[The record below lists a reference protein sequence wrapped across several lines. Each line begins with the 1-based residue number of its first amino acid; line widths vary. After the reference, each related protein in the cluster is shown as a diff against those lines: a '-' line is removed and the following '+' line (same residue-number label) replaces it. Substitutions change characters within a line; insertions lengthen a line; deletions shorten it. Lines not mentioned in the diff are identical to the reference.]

1 MSASSRTGTQVTLS
15 TYSTGINSHEIGDN
29 YMEELEKQKQLRKR
43 IDRDLEEYF
52 QTEDEERK
60 NFLLER
66 IARLGGWL
74 LGIDDE
80 NVDD

>member
-1 MSASSRTGTQVTLS
+1 
-15 TYSTGINSHEIGDN
+15 
-29 YMEELEKQKQLRKR
+29 MEELEKQKQLRKR